1 MILKVGGSVAD
12 RLAEIADAIK
22 YADEVIIVPGGWVF
36 ANIVRK
42 IDREFKLSP
51 TTAHWMA
58 VASMNI
64 YGYFIAELLDVP
76 LIEPANFDELQ
87 NVGTAVV
94 ILPYLLLRKHDEL
107 PHSWDVTSDSIAIWL
122 AAKLKREVVKV
133 TAAGGIIKNGV
144 IMERIKAA
152 EITPEIDVI
161 DSYSPQL
168 LMKYGLNMFIC
179 GVEELKNYIVRGRAK
194 GTLIEWR

>member
-1 MILKVGGSVAD
+1 
-12 RLAEIADAIK
+12 
-22 YADEVIIVPGGWVF
+22 
-36 ANIVRK
+36 
-42 IDREFKLSP
+42 
-51 TTAHWMA
+51 MA

-76 LIEPANFDELQ
+76 LIEPSSFNELQ
-87 NVGTAVV
+87 NIGTAV

-133 TAAGGIIKNGV
+133 TAAGGIVKNGIIV
-144 IMERIKAA
+144 ERIKAA
-152 EITPEIDVI
+152 EITPEIGVI
-161 DSYSPQL
+161 DRYSPQL
-168 LMKYGLNMFIC
+168 LMKYKLNMFIC